1 MDGPWLD
8 DATSLLEALRAGE
21 LTPVEAT
28 IASIAAI
35 EASSL
40 NAISHLD
47 AEAALAAAERAD
59 VSLPLGGLPIG
70 IKELDHVAGWPA
82 NEASLAL
89 DGEVAEED
97 SPLNERLRGAGAVLL
112 AQTTSSEFGSVNFTS
127 TRLHGTTTNPWD
139 PAATPG
145 GSSGGTAAAVAGGL
159 LPLASGSDGGGS
171 IRIPAGFSGLVGLK
185 PTFGRIPKMTASA
198 FEPFTSCWGCL
209 SRSVRD
215 TALFLDVAAGPDERD
230 PFSLPAPTGSF
241 VDGLGRTDLRGLRA
255 AVAIDLGVAIVAE
268 DVADQLAEVAA
279 RLVEATG
286 MVPVPLEVALPSGGL
301 EWSMVSSASVLGDLG
316 DRYPACAELLGPEMG
331 FGARLAHERFSLDT
345 LLTVERFRHASVAA
359 MATAFSSADVIIC
372 ATNPDVA
379 FDAAGPMRTV
389 VGGVDLVAEHGLGRA
404 LSNNGALTIPANTTG
419 NPAIALPAGLV
430 RDMPVSLQVIGRH
443 HAEQVLL
450 DIGLALERLLP
461 WPLVAP
467 GAPH

>member
-1 MDGPWLD
+1 MHGPWLN
-8 DATSLLEALRAGE
+8 DASSLLEAFRAGE
-21 LTPVEAT
+21 VTPAEAT
-28 IASIAAI
+28 AASIAAI

-47 AEAALAAAERAD
+47 AEAAMAAAERAD
-59 VSLPLGGLPIG
+59 TSLPLGGLPIG

-89 DGEVAEED
+89 DGEIAEGD
-97 SPLNERLRGAGAVLL
+97 SPLNARLRDAGAVLL

-127 TRLHGTTTNPWD
+127 TRLHGTTTNPWG
-139 PAATPG
+139 AEATPG

-185 PTFGRIPKMTASA
+185 PTFGRIPKMTEAA

-230 PFSLPAPTGSF
+230 PFSLPAHGRSF
-241 VDGLGRTDLRGLRA
+241 LADLGHADLSGLRA
-255 AVAIDLGVAIVAE
+255 AVSIDLGTAIVAD
-268 DVADQLAEVAA
+268 DVAAQLEHVAA
-279 RLVEATG
+279 SLVEATG
-286 MVPVPLEVALPSGGL
+286 MTLVPLELALPSGGL

-345 LLTVERFRHASVAA
+345 LLTVERFRHASVTA
-359 MATAFSSADVIIC
+359 MATAFSEVDVIIC

-419 NPAIALPAGLV
+419 NPAIALPAGTV
-430 RDMPVSLQVIGRH
+430 RGLPVSLQIIGRH

-450 DIGLALERLLP
+450 DLGLALEQLAP

>member
-1 MDGPWLD
+1 MNEPWLG

-21 LTPVEAT
+21 LTSVEAT
-28 IASIAAI
+28 AASIAAI

-40 NAISHLD
+40 NAISHLAAD
-47 AEAALAAAERAD
+47 EALEAAHRAD
-59 VSLPLGGLPIG
+59 PSLAPGGLPIG

-89 DGEVAEED
+89 DGEIAQGD
-97 SPLNERLRGAGAVLL
+97 SPLNARLRDAGAVLL

-139 PAATPG
+139 DTATPG

-185 PTFGRIPKMTASA
+185 PSFGRIPKMTEAA

-215 TALFLDVAAGPDERD
+215 TALFLDVASGPDERD
-230 PFSLPAPTGSF
+230 PFSLPAHGRSFLADLGS
-241 VDGLGRTDLRGLRA
+241 TDLRGLRA
-255 AVAIDLGVAIVAE
+255 AVSIDLGVAIVAE
-268 DVADQLAEVAA
+268 DVAAQLAEVAA
-279 RLVEATG
+279 QLIEATG
-286 MVPVPLEVALPSGGL
+286 MTPVSLDVAMPAGGL

-316 DRYPACAELLGPEMG
+316 DRYPDCAELLGPEMG
-331 FGARLAHERFSLDT
+331 FGARLAHERFSLET
-345 LLTVERFRHASVAA
+345 LLTVERFRHASVTA
-359 MATAFSSADVIIC
+359 MATAFAGADVIIC

-379 FDAAGPMRTV
+379 FAAAGPMRTV
-389 VGGVDLVAEHGLGRA
+389 VDGVDLIAEHGLGRA

-430 RDMPVSLQVIGRH
+430 RGLPVSLQVIGRH

-461 WPLVAP
+461 WPLVVP
-467 GAPH
+467 GAPV